1 MGSGLRAVGE
11 QRDCRE
17 LRGLQEVELGSRG
30 GELGGVWGARKSG
43 ELRELEAGGS
53 LGAEGH

>member
-11 QRDCRE
+11 KRDCRE
-17 LRGLQEVELGSRG
+17 LRGLQEVELGSWG
-30 GELGGVWGARKSG
+30 GELGSVWGAEENG
-43 ELRELEAGGS
+43 DVRELEAGGS